1 MLEQHQQ
8 IKAKPQIPEWAEI
21 LLEKPADYKVIHG
34 GRGSSKSWTAA
45 MCGVIRATKKKN
57 LILCTREVQLS
68 IADSSKRTIEKQ
80 IELLG
85 IQGQFIST
93 LNSIVHKKTGSEFR
107 FRGLN
112 DIRSFEGLDI
122 VWIEEG
128 QAISQK
134 SLTDLLPTIRG
145 KGSELWITMNRQ
157 MESDPIDRLFLQ
169 CSTPPNT
176 IVRKVNF
183 DENPWF
189 PERLRILM
197 EWDKANDYD
206 KYRHVWLGEPV
217 QHSEAQVFHGRW
229 KIEPIPEPKPNTRFY
244 FGADWGFANDPTT
257 LVRCWIDG
265 RRLYIDRAVG
275 GVGIEIDRT
284 PQLFRQIE
292 GSTKWPIT
300 ADCSRPE
307 TISYMNR
314 NGFRCQPSKKGANS
328 VEDGMAFLRQFD
340 IIISPELKE
349 VQDEFSLYSY
359 VVDKKTDAITP
370 ILEDKHNH
378 YVDSARYAIE
388 ELMRRERS
396 GDSGFLQMA

>member
-1 MLEQHQQ
+1 MGKEAALSLP
-8 IKAKPQIPEWAEI
+8 KWYTV
-21 LLEKPADYKVIHG
+21 LLNEAADYKVITG

-45 MCGVIRATKKKN
+45 MCLVIKAMKKK
-57 LILCTREVQLS
+57 LFILCTREVQLS
-68 IADSSKRTIEKQ
+68 ISDSSKRTIEKQ

-85 IQGQFIST
+85 AQGEFQTT
-93 LNSIVHKKTGSEFR
+93 LTSIIHTATGSEFR

-328 VEDGMAFLRQFD
+328 VEDGVAFLRQFD

-388 ELMRRERS
+388 ELMRRERT

>member
-1 MLEQHQQ
+1 MSL
-8 IKAKPQIPEWAEI
+8 AKVSLPKWSDI
-21 LLEKPADYKVIHG
+21 LLNQQADYKVIHG
-34 GRGSSKSWTAA
+34 GRGSAKSWAAA
-45 MCGVIRATKKKN
+45 MCAVIKAMQRKRF
-57 LILCTREVQLS
+57 ILCTREVQLS

-85 IQGQFIST
+85 AQSEFETT
-93 LNSIVHKKTGSEFR
+93 LNSITHISTGSEFR

-112 DIRSFEGLDI
+112 DIRSFEGVDI

-157 MESDPIDRLFLQ
+157 TENDPVDKLFLQ
-169 CSTPPNT
+169 GSTPPNT
-176 IVRKVNF
+176 IIRKVNF

-189 PERLRILM
+189 PDRLRTLM
-197 EWDKANDYD
+197 EWDKQNDYD

-217 QHSEAQVFHGRW
+217 RHSEAQVFFGRW
-229 KIEPIPEPKPNTRFY
+229 KVEPIPEPKANTRFY

-265 RRLYIDRAVG
+265 RRLYIDKAVG

-314 NGFRCQPSKKGANS
+314 NGFRCQPSKKGAGS
-328 VEDGMAFLRQFD
+328 IVDGVAFLRQFD
-340 IIISPELKE
+340 IIVAPDLKE
-349 VQDEFSLYSY
+349 VQDELSLYSY
-359 VVDKKTDAITP
+359 IIDKKTDAITP
-370 ILEDKHNH
+370 NIEDAHCD
-378 YVDSARYAIE
+378 YVDATRYALE